1 MMENRIESLN
11 EGANYGAL
19 LTDLSKVFDCIMHD
33 LLMATFNAYGFDSD
47 SLNFVCNYLLGLQ
60 QRITIKSSFSTLS
73 RIEYVLLQRSM
84 FGSLS
89 FNSKTLDLFV
99 EQNNDKFAALQM
111 IIHHTFMI
119 QTLKHLSVRFR
130 YVH

>member
-1 MMENRIESLN
+1 MENRIESLN

-33 LLMATFNAYGFDSD
+33 LLMATFNSYGFDSD

-119 QTLKHLSVRFR
+119 QTLKHRSVRFR

>member
-33 LLMATFNAYGFDSD
+33 LLMATFNSYGFDSD